1 MVLTDLHLII
11 EVNIH
16 SALQP
21 EVLHQC
27 LFVFCFLSHM
37 NKKTRCNATIT
48 QHRSSAEIRNKTLV
62 ITICLRCSALMPN
75 YCCGL

>member
-27 LFVFCFLSHM
+27 FLKKNYFITYEQK
-37 NKKTRCNATIT
+37 NKI
-48 QHRSSAEIRNKTLV
+48 
-62 ITICLRCSALMPN
+62 
-75 YCCGL
+75 